1 MNTAPDARFDIQM
14 SDVLPNDTVDISD
27 DEFDN
32 R

>member
-14 SDVLPNDTVDISD
+14 SDALPNDTVDISD

-32 R
+32 K